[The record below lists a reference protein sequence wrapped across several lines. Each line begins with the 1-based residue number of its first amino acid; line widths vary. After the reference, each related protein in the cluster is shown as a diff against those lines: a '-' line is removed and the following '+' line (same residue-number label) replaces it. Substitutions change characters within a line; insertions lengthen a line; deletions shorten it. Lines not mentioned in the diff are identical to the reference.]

1 MLTFQ
6 GQNNLPLPPTAVVN
20 NRLNGG
26 GGNGGAQ
33 RQNDGEL
40 NGVNN
45 HIELRRLKPKE
56 EAEEDVEELI

>member
-6 GQNNLPLPPTAVVN
+6 GQNNLTLPPTAVVN

-33 RQNDGEL
+33 RQNDGGL

-45 HIELRRLKPKE
+45 HIELRRLKPE
-56 EAEEDVEELI
+56 EEEDVEELI